1 MSSDG
6 SSASA
11 SQATLARASGQGS
24 RTVRKHLSAA
34 VEEGWLER
42 TRRGHRQGDGL
53 GVSSVYRA
61 SLPARMCL
69 LRDESTGTPEPV
81 ETPLNRNMEAPK
93 PARGVTPT
101 GPGVPTPEGFTNS
114 LLQECVAALAFSN
127 LKEPP

>member
-69 LRDESTGTPEPV
+69 LRDESTETPEPV
-81 ETPLNRNMEAPK
+81 ETSLTRNLEAPQ
-93 PARGVTPT
+93 PARGRRSTDT
-101 GPGVPTPEGFTNS
+101 WVPTTAGCRDGHLTQRGAER
-114 LLQECVAALAFSN
+114 A
-127 LKEPP
+127 